1 MTLTARAAAT
11 IATPLCVVL
20 LAGCGGGDTAPADD
34 AARDSD
40 DGVVTLE
47 PDPSA
52 TGSSTGSPAPSASAA
67 PQGQAQ
73 GPPILRAAVTA
84 QRALPAATVVGVEDD
99 DEDVRGWEVD
109 VVRPN
114 GETVELVVAP
124 GGGRVTLG
132 PTPVEGDDDLSGLV
146 GQVRVDVVEALRSG
160 VRAAPDGTVS
170 SIQLEEEDGAPIW
183 QVDLVDAGGV
193 RVDAV
198 TGASSPDD

>member
-1 MTLTARAAAT
+1 MTLTARAAAAT

-20 LAGCGGGDTAPADD
+20 LAGCGGGGTAPADD

-52 TGSSTGSPAPSASAA
+52 TGSSTGSPAPSASAT
-67 PQGQAQ
+67 PQG
-73 GPPILRAAVTA
+73 PSILRAAVTA
-84 QRALPAATVVGVEDD
+84 ERALPAATVVSVEDD

-132 PTPVEGDDDLSGLV
+132 PTPVDGDDVAGLV
-146 GQVRVDVVEALRSG
+146 GQVRVDVAEALRSG
-160 VRAAPDGTVS
+160 VRAAPDGTIS
-170 SIQLEEEDGAPIW
+170 SIQLDEEDGAPIW

-193 RVDAV
+193 RIDAV